1 MDVIIR
7 QARKE
12 EASQIAELFMLAWPV
27 DEILESNGLTCEQ
40 LHISITLIAANEET
54 IYSYEN
60 TIVAEINGKVAGAM
74 CAYDGADYRRLKQ
87 PIVDALGP
95 DCGFAKMKETEAG
108 EFYLDSVG
116 VLPEYRGRGIASRI
130 IDAQCERAASLGHK
144 VAGLIVDIDKPQVEA
159 LYSRLGF
166 TYLDDKDFFGHTMK
180 HMVRQLDM
188 TGKYY
193 RHFKGNV
200 YRVLHIA
207 KHSETLEEMVVYQAM
222 YGERGIWVRPKT
234 MFEEV
239 IERDGKVFRRFE
251 PISAEEAEKIIN
263 NL

>member
-1 MDVIIR
+1 MEVIIR

-12 EASQIAELFMLAWPV
+12 EASQIAKLFMLAWPV
-27 DEILESNGLTCEQ
+27 DDILESNGLTCEQ
-40 LHISITLIAANEET
+40 LHESITLIAANKET

-60 TIVAEINGKVAGAM
+60 TIIAEIDGKVVGAT
-74 CAYDGADYRRLKQ
+74 CAYDGADYQRLKQ

-95 DCGFAKMKETEAG
+95 NCGFAKMKETEAG
-108 EFYLDSVG
+108 DFYLDSVG
-116 VLPEYRGRGIASRI
+116 VLPKYRGRGIASRI
-130 IDAQCERAASLGHK
+130 IEAQCERAAILGHN

-159 LYSRLGF
+159 LYSKLGF

-180 HMVRQLDM
+180 HMVRELDM
-188 TGKYY
+188 IGKYY

-239 IERDGKVFRRFE
+239 IEREGKTFRRFS
-251 PISAEEAEKIIN
+251 PISAEEAEKIIEGN
-263 NL
+263 